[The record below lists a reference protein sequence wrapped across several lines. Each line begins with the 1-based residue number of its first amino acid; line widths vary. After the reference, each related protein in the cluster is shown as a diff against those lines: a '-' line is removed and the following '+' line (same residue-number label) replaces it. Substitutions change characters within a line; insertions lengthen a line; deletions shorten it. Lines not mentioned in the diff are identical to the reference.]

1 MQGRGLE
8 RRVAALE
15 EAWGQVRAVGLGGGG
30 RAGPGG
36 AYPSPTEARRSGYLS
51 APGAGGHLGSLVS

>member
-36 AYPSPTEARRSGYLS
+36 AYPTLRKPDDQGTSVP
-51 APGAGGHLGSLVS
+51 LGPVGI